1 MYHDVSINKQILK
14 VVQIIHF
21 LKSISV
27 RKPIILLIVLCSF
40 YNANCQEINSDIH
53 KSDTTFT
60 LVGDTLFSNK
70 GFNLYIGQKVIAGH
84 GSDENGWYRY
94 VRFNSAFTWEKWL
107 FRDMEINNN
116 MEYQSDE
123 SKRDQDK
130 VKEFFRSGDTLVI
143 KKIIQSRKKKI
154 GTYLI
159 LKYKSSVQSNFRCF
173 IPYAL
178 NLKELLLV
186 NE

>member
-1 MYHDVSINKQILK
+1 M
-14 VVQIIHF
+14 
-21 LKSISV
+21 

-60 LVGDTLFSNK
+60 LVGDTLYSNK

-94 VRFNSAFTWEKWL
+94 VRFKSAFTWEKWL

-130 VKEFFRSGDTLVI
+130 IKEYFPSGDTLVI
-143 KKIIQSRKKKI
+143 KKIIKGHRKFI
-154 GTYLI
+154 GTYYNLVM
-159 LKYKSSVQSNFRCF
+159 KPKSSLQSKFNCN
-173 IPYAL
+173 IPEAL
-178 NLKELLLV
+178 NSKELQLV
-186 NE
+186 KE